1 MVDESVEADKVK
13 ETKKV
18 RAVELVI
25 SLCHSVT
32 TSDRFHQLKLYCWLG
47 MWVFISNAGLLA

>member
-18 RAVELVI
+18 RAVDPVI

-32 TSDRFHQLKLYCWLG
+32 TSDRFYQLKLYC
-47 MWVFISNAGLLA
+47 

>member
-18 RAVELVI
+18 RAVEPVI

-32 TSDRFHQLKLYCWLG
+32 TSDRFHVAKT
-47 MWVFISNAGLLA
+47 LLLIRYVGVHQ